1 MIQLVKETV
10 ANCAWGQDTT
20 RDCYCTSFFLSDLIS
35 CRLVYTVQCT
45 GSERVAHRRR
55 IELKDKAKVVAPGW
69 GTEFVKFLA
78 ALAVLP
84 QSIWKNGMNSTLSFK

>member
-1 MIQLVKETV
+1 MHGVKTPPATATVHHFSCQTLLV
-10 ANCAWGQDTT
+10 ADW
-20 RDCYCTSFFLSDLIS
+20 CTLH
-35 CRLVYTVQCT
+35 VHCT

-55 IELKDKAKVVAPGW
+55 IELKGKAKVVAPGW

-84 QSIWKNGMNSTLSFK
+84 QSIRKNGMNSTLSFK